1 MLKVI
6 FSTNKKKKK
15 KETPTLQN
23 VQLMLP
29 PISCW
34 FATCVFAVKRFIP
47 VMDAHG
53 ISTFLKLVRITGL
66 HFIAT

>member
-6 FSTNKKKKK
+6 FNTSKKKRKN
-15 KETPTLQN
+15 TN
-23 VQLMLP
+23 VAKRTTHAA

-34 FATCVFAVKRFIP
+34 FATCVFAVKRFILV

-53 ISTFLKLVRITGL
+53 ISTFLKLVRITEL
-66 HFIAT
+66 RFIAT